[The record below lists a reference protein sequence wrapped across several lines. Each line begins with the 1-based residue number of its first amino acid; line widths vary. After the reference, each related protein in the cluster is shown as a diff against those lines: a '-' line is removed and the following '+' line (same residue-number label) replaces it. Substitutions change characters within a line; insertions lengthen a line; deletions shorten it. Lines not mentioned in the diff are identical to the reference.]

1 MGVVVKLQ
9 ATKIGRWLNAPVIA
23 TVAAVAIS
31 LVFALG
37 NERPKM
43 GALSN
48 TGLSLLAGSAVWFSF
63 RHHRLALGLVAVL
76 CVASPLVSTSYA
88 AIELITVFVL
98 LQVMSRSDLP
108 AVVIGVV
115 GFTALMVNAVW
126 LTINTHQSFKNPTV
140 LYPVILTG
148 LSVGLGWQVRQIR
161 RQNAE
166 LVRLRKV
173 DRDRAVLDE
182 RRRIARDLHDVAAH
196 HLSVLIV
203 HNKIARR
210 VGTHTS
216 LDEAANFTATT
227 AREALESMRQVVG
240 VLNTEGEPPREP
252 QPSLQDLE
260 VMFARLEEAGLSV
273 HRKAVTLAPPRR
285 DVELAI
291 VRIAQEALT
300 NVLRHRG
307 PGNAWFELAS
317 SGGSIHLQI
326 DDDGPNRP
334 PLDPASR
341 TYGVIGMKERARA
354 CGGQLDLGPSPHGGW
369 RVTATLPGALTSA

>member
-1 MGVVVKLQ
+1 MGAV
-9 ATKIGRWLNAPVIA
+9 ATSKMGRWINAPVIA

-31 LVFALG
+31 LAFAFG
-37 NERPKM
+37 NERPNM
-43 GALSN
+43 GAISN

-63 RHHRLALGLVAVL
+63 RNHRLALGFVAVL

-98 LQVMSRSDLP
+98 LQVMSGSDLSP
-108 AVVIGVV
+108 VVIGVV
-115 GFTALMVNAVW
+115 GFVALTVNAVW

-148 LSVGLGWQVRQIR
+148 LSVGLGWQVRQVR

-210 VGTHTS
+210 VGTQAS
-216 LDEAANFTATT
+216 LDEAADFTAMT
-227 AREALESMRQVVG
+227 AKEALDSMRQVVG
-240 VLNTEGEPPREP
+240 VLNEEGEQPREP
-252 QPSLQDLE
+252 QPCLRDLDA
-260 VMFARLEEAGLSV
+260 MFARLEEAGLSV
-273 HRKAVTLAPPRR
+273 HRNAVTLAPPRR
-285 DVELAI
+285 NVELAI
-291 VRIAQEALT
+291 VRISQEALT

-307 PGNAWFELAS
+307 PGNAWFELS
-317 SGGSIHLQI
+317 TRGGSIHLQI
-326 DDDGPNRP
+326 DDDGPNP
-334 PLDPASR
+334 PVLDPTRR

-369 RVTATLPGALTSA
+369 RVSATLPGALGSP

>member
-1 MGVVVKLQ
+1 MGVIAKLQ
-9 ATKIGRWLNAPVIA
+9 ATRVGRWLNAPAIA

-37 NERPKM
+37 NERPNM

-48 TGLSLLAGSAVWFSF
+48 AGLSLIAGSAVLFSF
-63 RHHRLALGLVAVL
+63 RHHRLALGLIAVL

-98 LQVMSRSDLP
+98 LQVMSGSDLP
-108 AVVIGVV
+108 PAVIGVV
-115 GFTALMVNAVW
+115 GFTALTVNAVW
-126 LTINTHQSFKNPTV
+126 LTSNTHQSFKNP
-140 LYPVILTG
+140 TG

-166 LVRLRKV
+166 LMRLRQV

-216 LDEAANFTATT
+216 LDEAADFTATT

-240 VLNTEGEPPREP
+240 VLNTEGEPLLEP

-326 DDDGPNRP
+326 DDDGPNPP

-354 CGGQLDLGPSPHGGW
+354 CGGQLDLGPSPYGGW